1 MPIKIRRE
9 HIEKINRHGE
19 QTYPNECCG
28 FLLGTSEAGVNVLS
42 EVYPAT
48 NEWDQSISETETLG
62 ESIPAANR
70 HYATTARSE
79 SHANRYWITPDQ
91 YRQAD
96 AYADGQKLQIV
107 GYYHSHP
114 DHPAEPS
121 GYDFDHSCFAN
132 QSYMIVAVE
141 KGRAGALNSF
151 TKPDYEKFE
160 PEEIILEEP

>member
-1 MPIKIRRE
+1 MAIRVTQD
-9 HIEKINRHGE
+9 HIRKINQHGE

-28 FLLGTSEAGVNVLS
+28 FLLGTIEDGLNILR
-42 EVYPAT
+42 EVYPAD
-48 NEWDQSISETETLG
+48 NEWDASISESETLG
-62 ESIPAANR
+62 ETIPAAT
-70 HYATTARSE
+70 HQYATTAHRE
-79 SHANRYWITPDQ
+79 SHANRYWITADQ
-91 YRQAD
+91 YKRAD
-96 AYADGQKLQIV
+96 AYADSHNLQII

-141 KGRAGALNSF
+141 KGKAGALNSF

-160 PEEIILEEP
+160 PEEIILEDS